1 MHTALQFARSIN
13 YFLASEREEKIRGI
27 SEFIIFIEP
36 PNPLKI
42 VVVILNLFIF
52 MWSPSYI
59 LLVYLCVSSVW
70 TGQRWLLHTLQGPCE
85 TLQSPIGFY
94 RLKHLQ
100 YCTGNS
106 QVSGTG
112 IHSRVSRYPGN
123 QCPVW
128 SLHQLSVWV
137 RKGLFMARSYPWT
150 CLIW

>member
-27 SEFIIFIEP
+27 WEFIIFIEP

-59 LLVYLCVSSVW
+59 LLVFLCVSSVW
-70 TGQRWLLHTLQGPCE
+70 TGQGWLLHTLQGPCE
-85 TLQSPIGFY
+85 MLQSPIGFY

-106 QVSGTG
+106 QVSGAG

-128 SLHQLSVWV
+128 SLHQLTESGKVSSWPDPTHGPV
-137 RKGLFMARSYPWT
+137 SFGK
-150 CLIW
+150 